1 MRRAASANATRRI
14 PLRSVFH
21 RPTEHAP
28 PATITR
34 ENRVFRSKVGFAPKI
49 AQIFACYK
57 SDHYIIISSFRP
69 LLPTE
74 KGHFPAFLRAWRM
87 SGRCSRNQISG
98 QFTGKRSKNDGSG
111 PREGTA
117 TVLSTH
123 KALYIPRSMASKRDM
138 MREALTRCTQL
149 SPASIAMQAAMAALS
164 PSTMKTG
171 SMRILP

>member
-1 MRRAASANATRRI
+1 MLHAASRCAACSIDRRNTLLR
-14 PLRSVFH
+14 PLSRARIAYFGARSGSLRKLPKFSRAVNQ
-21 RPTEHAP
+21 
-28 PATITR
+28 TIT
-34 ENRVFRSKVGFAPKI
+34 
-49 AQIFACYK
+49 
-57 SDHYIIISSFRP
+57 SSFHPFAP
-69 LLPTE
+69 LLPPE

-87 SGRCSRNQISG
+87 SGRCSKNQISG
-98 QFTGKRSKNDGSG
+98 QFIGKRSKNDDSG

-149 SPASIAMQAAMAALS
+149 SPASIAMQAAIAALS